1 MNLKF
6 SWFSSLRLFLKLVGS
21 LLVLLTDLVE
31 LLHVLEEV
39 WAPLESDEKLCLLA
53 VASVVRGLNCDG
65 LGSDLLECGIVVPRS
80 QNKIRTTV
88 NKWIR
93 FHDKTAN

>member
-21 LLVLLTDLVE
+21 LLVLLADLVE

-39 WAPLESDEKLCLLA
+39 GASLKSDEELSLLA
-53 VASVVRGLNCDG
+53 VPPVVRGLNCDG
-65 LGSDLLECGIVVPRS
+65 LGSDFLECGIVVPKQS
-80 QNKIRTTV
+80 C
-88 NKWIR
+88 
-93 FHDKTAN
+93 